1 MGPTEGLEMDVLSS
15 ATWKETIGGEI
26 KAKKAW
32 KAKYGHQFELE
43 DSCAPSRAASR
54 PATGM
59 SRPATGASRAPS
71 QCSNAGSEQQRQK
84 LLDLK
89 AKLSAA
95 LAEVE
100 GELQETQRLK

>member
-1 MGPTEGLEMDVLSS
+1 MDVLSS
-15 ATWKETIGGEI
+15 STWKETIGGEI

-43 DSCAPSRAASR
+43 DSCAPSVAGSR

-59 SRPATGASRAPS
+59 SRPTTGASRAGS
-71 QCSNAGSEQQRQK
+71 QMSNRSQGSQGPEQRQK